1 MRIERQYKS
10 KKMNLMLFYKALS
23 AFSRG
28 AEQQNLCPAR
38 ISNLVSTCFV
48 LFFILFIYF
57 FAWRRWFVPD
67 WSITVLYQV
76 LLSAVMVIKSGDLF
90 SFFFLIFSL
99 VFSSPSGC
107 QSEFVSSGNIG
118 EVGKMSKRGRKMHFK
133 VSC

>member
-1 MRIERQYKS
+1 MRTERQYKS

-57 FAWRRWFVPD
+57 FAWRRWFMPD

>member
-57 FAWRRWFVPD
+57 FAWRRWFMPD

>member
-1 MRIERQYKS
+1 M
-10 KKMNLMLFYKALS
+10 
-23 AFSRG
+23 
-28 AEQQNLCPAR
+28 
-38 ISNLVSTCFV
+38 
-48 LFFILFIYF
+48 
-57 FAWRRWFVPD
+57 PD